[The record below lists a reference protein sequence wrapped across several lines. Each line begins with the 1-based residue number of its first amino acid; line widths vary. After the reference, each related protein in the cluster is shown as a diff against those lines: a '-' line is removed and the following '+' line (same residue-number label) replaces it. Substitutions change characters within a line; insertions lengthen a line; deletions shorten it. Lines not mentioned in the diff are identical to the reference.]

1 MIVACRNE
9 MCDHESDGEN
19 KEQETTHDKHL
30 SDDVSKPRAGQFSN
44 NLHSYVNNI
53 IKVILLLPYS
63 YYYSMNSKA
72 RFQMLCRVT
81 LLCRMH
87 LGQYQA
93 SS

>member
-44 NLHSYVNNI
+44 NLH
-53 IKVILLLPYS
+53 
-63 YYYSMNSKA
+63 
-72 RFQMLCRVT
+72 T
-81 LLCRMH
+81 
-87 LGQYQA
+87 
-93 SS
+93 